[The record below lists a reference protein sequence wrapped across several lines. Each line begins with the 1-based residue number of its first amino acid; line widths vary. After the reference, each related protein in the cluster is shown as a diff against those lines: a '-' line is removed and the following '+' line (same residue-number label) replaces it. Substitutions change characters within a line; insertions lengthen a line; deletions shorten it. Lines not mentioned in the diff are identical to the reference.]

1 MLLGSLCAL
10 QELVKCEREQLR
22 SQLAAEEQ
30 HHHQLLE
37 EKDQAKRTR
46 RVALVRDTLDRL
58 LDLVVKI
65 CDYKK
70 ETNG

>member
-1 MLLGSLCAL
+1 MC
-10 QELVKCEREQLR
+10 

-37 EKDQAKRTR
+37 EKDQVKRTR